1 MESKKEGCYSLL
13 PLLFLGTSWATT
25 SWRDR
30 EGWVVVMVVVV
41 GRASINQ
48 AWPEGFSGREG
59 QTEESGKGQWR
70 GIRWCW

>member
-13 PLLFLGTSWATT
+13 PLLFLGTSRATT

-30 EGWVVVMVVVV
+30 EGWMVVMVVMV

-48 AWPEGFSGREG
+48 AWPEGFREREG
-59 QTEESGKGQWR
+59 QREESGKGQWR